1 MIQKLNYKQK
11 TKKKSI
17 KQKTKKKSI
26 KHKSIKHNLLSKKK
40 MYGGGFTF
48 LTANK
53 QTDPNSIMK
62 AAKYGTHIPN
72 SAIKAASLFG
82 FISTE
87 NKNKALQLKQHVKN
101 TIDTTK
107 GATSQEQLNAISR
120 TITSNK
126 GLPMFSPQT
135 TSQNM
140 FSF

>member
-1 MIQKLNYKQK
+1 MIQKLNHKQK

-48 LTANK
+48 STDQK
-53 QTDPNSIMK
+53 TDPNSIMN
-62 AAKYGTHIPN
+62 AAKIGTRIPN

-82 FISTE
+82 IISTE
-87 NKNKALQLKQHVKN
+87 NKNKALLLKQNVKK
-101 TIDTTK
+101 TIDTTE

-120 TITSNK
+120 KITSNK
-126 GLPMFSPQT
+126 GLPMFPPQT
-135 TSQNM
+135 TLQNM